1 MRVATWCIGGI
12 RGHLEVL
19 CHWLERRRPDVVALQ
34 KIRVSEDKF
43 PTGELLGA
51 GYRSEPLR
59 RGSLYGVAVLT
70 RIDGPEPEV
79 LGRGLAG
86 GDGRDDGLLTVRV
99 GDLLV
104 CCVYAPYGNP
114 GKRGIDGALAHKIGW
129 LDRLNAHLEERR
141 TASERSLLCGDF
153 NILPDV
159 PAKQGVLNC
168 TSEEKKRFQGLL
180 NTGFVDLHGRVNP
193 LSDHGLNY
201 GFNPRQPPTTRLQ
214 LILASEIVAKSVA
227 SVRVD
232 LEYRAPINELV
243 GRTWPASAPVIA
255 DIADPPKR
263 LSLVLA

>member
-12 RGHLEVL
+12 RGHLEFL

-34 KIRVSEDKF
+34 KIRVSEERF
-43 PTGELLGA
+43 PRGVLLDA

-70 RIDGPEPEV
+70 RVDGPGPEV
-79 LGRGLAG
+79 LDRGLA
-86 GDGRDDGLLTVRV
+86 DGNGADDGLLTVRV
-99 GDLLV
+99 GGLLV

-114 GKRGIDGALAHKIGW
+114 GKRGIDGALAHKTAW

-168 TSEEKKRFQGLL
+168 TSEEKNRFQRLL
-180 NTGFVDLHGRVNP
+180 NAGFVDLHGRVNP
-193 LSDHGLNY
+193 PSNHGLNY

-214 LILASEIVAKSVA
+214 LILGSASVAKSVT
-227 SVRVD
+227 SVRAD

-243 GRTWPASAPVIA
+243 DRTWPASAPVIA
-255 DIADPPKR
+255 DFANP
-263 LSLVLA
+263 A

>member
-12 RGHLEVL
+12 RGHLKVL
-19 CHWLERRRPDVVALQ
+19 CHWLERRQPNVVALQ

-43 PTGELLGA
+43 PRGELLGA

-70 RIDGPEPEV
+70 RIVGPEPEV
-79 LGRGLAG
+79 LDRGLAG

-114 GKRGIDGALAHKIGW
+114 GKRGIDGALAHKIAW

-159 PAKQGVLNC
+159 LAKQGVLNC
-168 TSEEKKRFQGLL
+168 TLEEKKQYKGLL
-180 NTGFVDLHGRVNP
+180 NTGFVDLHVRVNP
-193 LSDHGLNY
+193 PSDHGLNY
-201 GFNPRQPPTTRLQ
+201 GFNPQQPPTTRLQ
-214 LILASEIVAKSVA
+214 LILGSESVAKSVA
-227 SVRVD
+227 SVRAD
-232 LEYRAPINELV
+232 LEYRAPINQLV

-255 DIADPPKR
+255 DLADP
-263 LSLVLA
+263 A

>member
-1 MRVATWCIGGI
+1 MRTATWCIDGI

-43 PTGELLGA
+43 PRGELLGA

-70 RIDGPEPEV
+70 RIVGPEPEV
-79 LGRGLAG
+79 LDRGLAG

-114 GKRGIDGALAHKIGW
+114 GKRGIDAALAHKIAW

-168 TSEEKKRFQGLL
+168 TLEEKIRIQGLL
-180 NTGFVDLHGRVNP
+180 NTGFVDLHRRVNP
-193 LSDHGLNY
+193 PTDHGLNY

-214 LILASEIVAKSVA
+214 LILGSESIAESVT
-227 SVRVD
+227 SVWAD